1 VSKAKL
7 EKISPDLDTRTDM
20 PPQAVEKIST
30 ALNVLLADTFALYMK
45 TKNFHRHVSGRHF
58 HDYHL
63 MLDEQSDAIFAT
75 TDQLAMRPQVVPAE
89 EPGPKPRNLSI
100 YGGGRWPSLEH
111 LPVVMGP
118 GSSAGTT
125 AE

>member
-75 TDQLAMRPQVVPAE
+75 IDHFAERFRKSSRPKSRDPNRGTCPCTAVVD
-89 EPGPKPRNLSI
+89 GLR
-100 YGGGRWPSLEH
+100 
-111 LPVVMGP
+111 
-118 GSSAGTT
+118 
-125 AE
+125 